1 MTIDP
6 TRALQQAGAMTTDDP
21 ASPDEARE
29 AAREFESVLVRQFV
43 SEMTKDIFSD
53 SLAGEDGPGWMNSQK
68 EQQRDQLTDMLTD
81 HLVEAGAFKLD
92 DLLLRQWKR
101 AGLVK
106 DPAEA
111 ATQPPTTQPPA
122 AEQTQP
128 QAPAGAV
135 TATTASEAAMEAALE
150 AVIGTAPDAP

>member
-6 TRALQQAGAMTTDDP
+6 TQALQQAGAMTTDDP

-68 EQQRDQLTDMLTD
+68 EQQRDQLTDMLTA

-106 DPAEA
+106 DPAGA
-111 ATQPPTTQPPA
+111 ATPPPA
-122 AEQTQP
+122 LAQTQP
-128 QAPAGAV
+128 HPPAGAV
-135 TATTASEAAMEAALE
+135 PATAASEAAMEAVLE
-150 AVIGTAPDAP
+150 APSDAP

>member
-6 TRALQQAGAMTTDDP
+6 TRALQQAGSMTTDDP

-81 HLVEAGAFKLD
+81 HLVEAGAFKLE

-106 DPAEA
+106 DSTPPAA
-111 ATQPPTTQPPA
+111 QPPA
-122 AEQTQP
+122 PEQP
-128 QAPAGAV
+128 QPPAGALTS
-135 TATTASEAAMEAALE
+135 TAASEAASE
-150 AVIGTAPDAP
+150 AVLGATPDAP

>member
-6 TRALQQAGAMTTDDP
+6 TRALQQAGAMTTEDP

-29 AAREFESVLVRQFV
+29 AARAFESVLVRQFV
-43 SEMTKDIFSD
+43 SEMTKDILSD

-81 HLVEAGAFKLD
+81 HLVEAGAFKLE

-101 AGLVK
+101 AGLVQEPAPDAVQRPALEK
-106 DPAEA
+106 TPPRPPVTPEAAPGTVSAAAEA
-111 ATQPPTTQPPA
+111 A
-122 AEQTQP
+122 
-128 QAPAGAV
+128 
-135 TATTASEAAMEAALE
+135 SEA
-150 AVIGTAPDAP
+150 IPGSNPDAP

>member
-1 MTIDP
+1 MT
-6 TRALQQAGAMTTDDP
+6 ADDP

-106 DPAEA
+106 DPAPA
-111 ATQPPTTQPPA
+111 AAQPSAPEVPQPPA
-122 AEQTQP
+122 SLR
-128 QAPAGAV
+128 
-135 TATTASEAAMEAALE
+135 TATAAPEAASEAVLGA
-150 AVIGTAPDAP
+150 APDAP

>member
-6 TRALQQAGAMTTDDP
+6 TRALQQAGAMTTEDP
-21 ASPDEARE
+21 ASPDEARK

-43 SEMTKDIFSD
+43 SEMTKNLFND
-53 SLAGEDGPGWMNSQK
+53 SLAGDDGPGWMNSQK
-68 EQQRDQLTDMLTD
+68 DQQRDQLTDMLTD

-106 DPAEA
+106 EA
-111 ATQPPTTQPPA
+111 APTAASPPVPEAPQPPA
-122 AEQTQP
+122 AL
-128 QAPAGAV
+128 G
-135 TATTASEAAMEAALE
+135 TATPASTDAAERRTD
-150 AVIGTAPDAP
+150 TAPDVP

>member
-6 TRALQQAGAMTTDDP
+6 TQALQQAGAMTTDDP

-81 HLVEAGAFKLD
+81 HLVEAGAFKLE

-106 DPAEA
+106 DSAPPAAQPA
-111 ATQPPTTQPPA
+111 APEQPQPPA
-122 AEQTQP
+122 
-128 QAPAGAV
+128 GALTS
-135 TATTASEAAMEAALE
+135 TAASEAASE
-150 AVIGTAPDAP
+150 AVLGATPAAP

>member
-29 AAREFESVLVRQFV
+29 AAREFEAVLVRQFV

-106 DPAEA
+106 DPAESA
-111 ATQPPTTQPPA
+111 VRPPTL
-122 AEQTQP
+122 EQTQP
-128 QAPAGAV
+128 QPPAGAV
-135 TATTASEAAMEAALE
+135 TATAASQAAIETVLGA
-150 AVIGTAPDAP
+150 APDAP